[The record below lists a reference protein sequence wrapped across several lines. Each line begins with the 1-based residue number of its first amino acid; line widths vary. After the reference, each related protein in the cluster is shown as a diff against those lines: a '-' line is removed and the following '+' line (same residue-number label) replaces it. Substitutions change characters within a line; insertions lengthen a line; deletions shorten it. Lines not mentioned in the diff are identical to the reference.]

1 MLEYNE
7 IRGGKI
13 ILYNDEPY
21 EVLESHVARTQ
32 QRKPQNQT
40 KLRSLLSGRVIPATF
55 HASDKVSEVDIG
67 TREIK
72 FLYSTKQGLPA
83 GRQGQFWF
91 CEINDPSKRFV
102 LEETLIGESAKF
114 LKGNTIVN
122 ALTFTEDDEDEPKI
136 IRIKL
141 PIKVE
146 LAVKDAPPSIKG
158 NTASGG
164 GKSAILETGAS
175 VSVPFFVNI
184 GDIVRVNTETG
195 EYAERVEKTSW

>member
-7 IRGGKI
+7 IRGGKY
-13 ILYNDEPY
+13 ILYNNEPF

-40 KLRSLLSGRVIPATF
+40 KLRSLLSGRVVSATF
-55 HASDKVSEVDIG
+55 HASDKVTEADIG
-67 TREIK
+67 SKKIK
-72 FLYSTKQGLPA
+72 FLYHNRGE
-83 GRQGQFWF
+83 FWF
-91 CEINDPSKRFV
+91 CEINDPSRRFS
-102 LEETLIGESAKF
+102 LEENLIGEPAKF
-114 LKGNTIVN
+114 LKGNTMVD

-146 LAVKDAPPSIKG
+146 LAIKDAPPGIKG

-164 GKSAILETGAS
+164 GKSAILETGTS
-175 VSVPFFVNI
+175 VTVPFFVNV
-184 GDIVRVNTETG
+184 GDIIRVNTETG
-195 EYAERVEKTSW
+195 EYVERVSK

>member
-7 IRGGKI
+7 IRGGKY
-13 ILYNDEPY
+13 ILYNNEPF

-40 KLRSLLSGRVIPATF
+40 KLRSLLSGRVVSATF
-55 HASDKVSEVDIG
+55 HASDKVTEADIG
-67 TREIK
+67 SKKIK
-72 FLYSTKQGLPA
+72 FLYHNRGE
-83 GRQGQFWF
+83 FWF
-91 CEINDPSKRFV
+91 CEINDPSRRFS
-102 LEETLIGESAKF
+102 LEENLIGEPAKF
-114 LKGNTIVN
+114 LKGNTMVD

-146 LAVKDAPPSIKG
+146 LAIKDAPPGIKG

-164 GKSAILETGAS
+164 GKSAILETGTS
-175 VSVPFFVNI
+175 VTVPFFVNV
-184 GDIVRVNTETG
+184 GDIIRINTETG
-195 EYAERVEKTSW
+195 EYVERVSK

>member
-7 IRGGKI
+7 IRGGKY
-13 ILYNDEPY
+13 ILYNNEPF

-40 KLRSLLSGRVIPATF
+40 KLRSLLSGRVVSATF
-55 HASDKVSEVDIG
+55 HASDKVTEADIG
-67 TREIK
+67 SKKIK
-72 FLYSTKQGLPA
+72 FLYHNRGE
-83 GRQGQFWF
+83 FWF
-91 CEINDPSKRFV
+91 CEINDPSRRFS
-102 LEETLIGESAKF
+102 LEENLIGEPAKF
-114 LKGNTIVN
+114 LKGNTMVD

-146 LAVKDAPPSIKG
+146 LAIKDAPPGIKG

-164 GKSAILETGAS
+164 GKSAILETGTS
-175 VSVPFFVNI
+175 VTVPFFVNV
-184 GDIVRVNTETG
+184 GDIIRVNTETG
-195 EYAERVEKTSW
+195 

>member
-7 IRGGKI
+7 IRGGKY
-13 ILYNDEPY
+13 ILYNNEPF

-40 KLRSLLSGRVIPATF
+40 KLRSLLSGRVVSATF
-55 HASDKVSEVDIG
+55 HASDKVTEADIG
-67 TREIK
+67 SKKIK
-72 FLYSTKQGLPA
+72 FLYHNRGE
-83 GRQGQFWF
+83 FWF
-91 CEINDPSKRFV
+91 CEINDPSRRFS
-102 LEETLIGESAKF
+102 LEENLIGEPAKF
-114 LKGNTIVN
+114 LKGNTMVD

-146 LAVKDAPPSIKG
+146 LAIKDAPPGIKG

-164 GKSAILETGAS
+164 GKSAILETGTS
-175 VSVPFFVNI
+175 VTVPFFVNV
-184 GDIVRVNTETG
+184 GDIIRVNTETG
-195 EYAERVEKTSW
+195 KYVERV